1 MKKIVNNQEKF
12 VSEEG
17 FISFFFFSNIIHTY
31 LQLFVWK
38 GKHEKCCLTN
48 KKQGI
53 INGPFLPKKK
63 KTQQL
68 SVSYTCTTVIKIISQ
83 GAEVCLQTSQ
93 NSTVALTHAAA
104 GTL

>member
-1 MKKIVNNQEKF
+1 MKNVALQIKTRE
-12 VSEEG
+12 
-17 FISFFFFSNIIHTY
+17 ISMAHFY
-31 LQLFVWK
+31 L
-38 GKHEKCCLTN
+38 
-48 KKQGI
+48 
-53 INGPFLPKKK
+53 KK

-68 SVSYTCTTVIKIISQ
+68 SVSYMCTTVIKIISQ

>member
-1 MKKIVNNQEKF
+1 MKNVALQIKNRELSMAHF
-12 VSEEG
+12 
-17 FISFFFFSNIIHTY
+17 Y
-31 LQLFVWK
+31 L
-38 GKHEKCCLTN
+38 
-48 KKQGI
+48 
-53 INGPFLPKKK
+53 KKK

>member
-1 MKKIVNNQEKF
+1 MKNVALQIKTRELSMAHF
-12 VSEEG
+12 
-17 FISFFFFSNIIHTY
+17 Y
-31 LQLFVWK
+31 L
-38 GKHEKCCLTN
+38 
-48 KKQGI
+48 
-53 INGPFLPKKK
+53 K

>member
-31 LQLFVWK
+31 NFLFGKESMKNVALQIKTRELSMAHFY
-38 GKHEKCCLTN
+38 L
-48 KKQGI
+48 
-53 INGPFLPKKK
+53 K